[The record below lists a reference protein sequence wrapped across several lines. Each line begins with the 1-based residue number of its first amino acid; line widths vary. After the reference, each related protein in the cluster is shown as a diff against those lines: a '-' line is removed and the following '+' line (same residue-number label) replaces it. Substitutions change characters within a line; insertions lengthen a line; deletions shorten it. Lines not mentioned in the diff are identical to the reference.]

1 VTMFGMGFME
11 IMIIAVIAVIFLG
24 PDKLPETMINIAKF
38 FRSMKTTVAD
48 AKNTLEQE
56 MSISELKQEA
66 LSYKEE
72 LMSASHELDRVTSLA
87 NLDDAF
93 DDVKETIAS
102 IDEKP
107 AVKKETPSMY
117 AQADTHVNTAPVFP
131 EQTDSEPEAV
141 TFEKKSKAVDKV
153 KLSEQ
158 DEKKQKQPNEDN
170 D

>member
-1 VTMFGMGFME
+1 MFGMGFME

-24 PDKLPETMINIAKF
+24 PDKLPETMVNIAKF
-38 FRSMKTTVAD
+38 FRSMKSTVAD
-48 AKNTLEQE
+48 AKHSLEQE
-56 MSISELKQEA
+56 MNISELKQEA

-72 LMSASHELDRVTSLA
+72 LMSASHELDRVTSMA

-107 AVKKETPSMY
+107 AVKSKTPSMY
-117 AQADTHVNTAPVFP
+117 AEADTTVAKAPETP
-131 EQTDSEPEAV
+131 EQPIEESEADTV
-141 TFEKKSKAVDKV
+141 TFKKKEKK
-153 KLSEQ
+153 E
-158 DEKKQKQPNEDN
+158 ED

>member
-1 VTMFGMGFME
+1 MFGMGFME

-24 PDKLPETMINIAKF
+24 PDKLPEAMINIAKF
-38 FRSMKTTVAD
+38 FRSMKSTVAD
-48 AKNTLEQE
+48 AKQSLEQE

-87 NLDDAF
+87 NLDDSF

-107 AVKKETPSMY
+107 KAPSVY
-117 AQADTHVNTAPVFP
+117 AEAKHNPDQIPVMP
-131 EQTDSEPEAV
+131 EQPVDEEV
-141 TFEKKSKAVDKV
+141 TFEKKPKKKKKASKSEHSEDKP
-153 KLSEQ
+153 
-158 DEKKQKQPNEDN
+158 KKTESEDN
-170 D
+170 

>member
-1 VTMFGMGFME
+1 MFGMGFME

-24 PDKLPETMINIAKF
+24 PDKLPEAMINIAKF

-87 NLDDAF
+87 NLDETF
-93 DDVKETIAS
+93 DDVQETIAK
-102 IDEKP
+102 ID
-107 AVKKETPSMY
+107 KKPSMY
-117 AQADTHVNTAPVFP
+117 AEASTEAGPSPIVP
-131 EQTDSEPEAV
+131 EQTDTEPDAI
-141 TFEKKSKAVDKV
+141 TFEKKPKTADKAN
-153 KLSEQ
+153 LS
-158 DEKKQKQPNEDN
+158 DEVQKKKKQPSEDN
-170 D
+170 E

>member
-1 VTMFGMGFME
+1 MFGMGFME

-24 PDKLPETMINIAKF
+24 PDKLPEAMINIAKF

-87 NLDDAF
+87 NLDDTF
-93 DDVKETIAS
+93 DDVKDTIQSIGETT
-102 IDEKP
+102 P
-107 AVKKETPSMY
+107 VKKQSPY
-117 AQADTHVNTAPVFP
+117 AEADKAVNTSAVIP
-131 EQTDSEPEAV
+131 EQPDTDSETI
-141 TFEKKSKAVDKV
+141 TFEKKPKAVDKTN
-153 KLSEQ
+153 LSGET
-158 DEKKQKQPNEDN
+158 EKMEKQPDEDN
-170 D
+170 N

>member
-1 VTMFGMGFME
+1 MFGMGFME

-24 PDKLPETMINIAKF
+24 PDKLPEAMINIAKF
-38 FRSMKTTVAD
+38 FRSMKSTVAD
-48 AKNTLEQE
+48 AKQSLEQE

-87 NLDDAF
+87 NLDDSF

-107 AVKKETPSMY
+107 NTPSMY
-117 AQADTHVNTAPVFP
+117 AEAKHNPDQIPVMP
-131 EQTDSEPEAV
+131 EQPADEEVV
-141 TFEKKSKAVDKV
+141 TFEKKPKKKKKTEKSEHSEDTTKKIKKA
-153 KLSEQ
+153 
-158 DEKKQKQPNEDN
+158 KKTESEDN
-170 D
+170 